1 MSFNEV
7 IMWIMAIGAIIGG
20 IDRLLGNKIGLGEQF
35 EEGWNS
41 MGALALGM
49 VGMVCLSPILA
60 QYIGP
65 AISPFLRSIN
75 ADPAIFGSILPNDTG
90 GYQLALSLASD
101 KEAGLYSGLI
111 VSSMLGCTIVFSI
124 PVGLGLIEK
133 KDQPYFA
140 KGLLIGFITIPIGSF
155 IGGLIAGYNNSMI
168 TYNTIPVAAI
178 SILVALG
185 LRFIPNGMIKGCII
199 FGKIITGIITIGLVI
214 AAFQSM
220 TGLEIIKGMAPIE
233 EGLSIVG
240 SIAVVLCGTFP
251 ILSLLTRLL
260 EKPLGKVGS
269 KIGLDATSTA
279 GLIFTL
285 ANSIPV
291 YKMMKDMN
299 SKGKI
304 VNAAWLVPAT
314 AALGDHLGFTAGVY
328 PDAIFPVVISK
339 IIAGVLAVVLAMLM
353 TRHGTELEDA
363 QSLQM
368 QQKVDTQP
376 TNS

>member
-124 PVGLGLIEK
+124 
-133 KDQPYFA
+133 
-140 KGLLIGFITIPIGSF
+140 
-155 IGGLIAGYNNSMI
+155 
-168 TYNTIPVAAI
+168 
-178 SILVALG
+178 
-185 LRFIPNGMIKGCII
+185 
-199 FGKIITGIITIGLVI
+199 
-214 AAFQSM
+214 
-220 TGLEIIKGMAPIE
+220 
-233 EGLSIVG
+233 
-240 SIAVVLCGTFP
+240 
-251 ILSLLTRLL
+251 
-260 EKPLGKVGS
+260 
-269 KIGLDATSTA
+269 
-279 GLIFTL
+279 
-285 ANSIPV
+285 
-291 YKMMKDMN
+291 
-299 SKGKI
+299 
-304 VNAAWLVPAT
+304 
-314 AALGDHLGFTAGVY
+314 
-328 PDAIFPVVISK
+328 
-339 IIAGVLAVVLAMLM
+339 
-353 TRHGTELEDA
+353 
-363 QSLQM
+363 
-368 QQKVDTQP
+368 
-376 TNS
+376 